1 MGNWKYVRSI
11 TAKNIKMILFFP
23 RFYIVLISV
32 FACLY
37 IFGDKLSE
45 YLLTENSKMG
55 FFELLPVLLN
65 SRLTQLVIYLGWILL
80 VSEIPFFS
88 SNQTNIL
95 IRTNRKTVLEGCIT
109 FIVLLAMIY
118 VLFLQVCSV
127 GIMGIRNCII
137 SAEWSEP
144 FTMAAQYGANVIGIR
159 TNLLFDFGIV
169 QNCMP
174 VEVWGAQIVIE
185 IVLFVVIGLILFCGV
200 FLREHFFWAHLVV
213 IGFWAWD
220 FVIVELIRKE
230 EFLWLSLVSMAKF
243 SNLSFGNVER
253 GPSFTYLLI
262 VYMLVIVLLLMIGY
276 KQIKIYDFSKE

>member
-1 MGNWKYVRSI
+1 
-11 TAKNIKMILFFP
+11 
-23 RFYIVLISV
+23 
-32 FACLY
+32 
-37 IFGDKLSE
+37 
-45 YLLTENSKMG
+45 
-55 FFELLPVLLN
+55 
-65 SRLTQLVIYLGWILL
+65 
-80 VSEIPFFS
+80 
-88 SNQTNIL
+88 
-95 IRTNRKTVLEGCIT
+95 
-109 FIVLLAMIY
+109 
-118 VLFLQVCSV
+118 
-127 GIMGIRNCII
+127 
-137 SAEWSEP
+137 
-144 FTMAAQYGANVIGIR
+144 
-159 TNLLFDFGIV
+159 
-169 QNCMP
+169 MP